1 MVTKELKKDRGITLI
16 VLVIMIIILLILT
29 GITISTITGD
39 NGIIGNAGEAK
50 KKTEIANEKEI
61 VEKATVQSMG
71 NNKYG
76 NIVEEELQEQLNK
89 ETEEG
94 KTEVS
99 DNGEEFEVAF
109 IDTKRYYTVDKDGNV
124 GEAQDII
131 EDKSPGD
138 ITKDENGKNLLGD
151 EDEPYEIWCIE
162 DLVVF
167 SNMSNGKGIRFE
179 NGTPVKIET
188 IEANSFSGKYVVLKR
203 NLNFKSKLSYGDSER
218 TDFGDINGNI
228 EDGNTLINEMTTGT
242 GFTPINKFSGV
253 FDGKNNSLTNI
264 YEQNTSGLGVF
275 AEINNATI
283 SNLKVKGTISSNGQS
298 NNIGGI
304 VAMVRSRKN
313 YKLYRRC

>member
-16 VLVIMIIILLILT
+16 VLVIMIIILLILA

-39 NGIIGNAGEAK
+39 NGIIGNAGETK

-61 VEKATVQSMG
+61 VEKAIVQAMG

-89 ETEEG
+89 ETGEG

-151 EDEPYEIWCIE
+151 EGEPYEIWCIE

-218 TDFGDINGNI
+218 TDFGDINGNA

-242 GFTPINKFSGV
+242 GFTPINKFGGV

-283 SNLKVKGTISSNGQS
+283 CNLKVKGTISSNGQS